1 MPPPSAD
8 CLKLEGAATHSI
20 AAARYTTVVRP
31 NSADGTSGNR
41 ARDHLAN
48 ERTYLAWL
56 RTALAVVAL
65 GAVLARLPGSR
76 TSQVTAAA
84 AIAITFGSLA
94 LAYGTRRYYIVRRD
108 LERDEFTPAGRGPLV
123 VSVVACLCGVVVFV
137 LLLA

>member
-1 MPPPSAD
+1 VKPD
-8 CLKLEGAATHSI
+8 
-20 AAARYTTVVRP
+20 
-31 NSADGTSGNR
+31 SADGTSGNR

-65 GAVLARLPGSR
+65 GAVLARLPGAR
-76 TSQVTAAA
+76 TSSVTAAA
-84 AIAITFGSLA
+84 AVAISFGSLA
-94 LAYGTRRYYIVRRD
+94 LAYGTRRYYLVRRD

-123 VSVVACLCGVVVFV
+123 VSVIACITGVVVFV

>member
-1 MPPPSAD
+1 M
-8 CLKLEGAATHSI
+8 
-20 AAARYTTVVRP
+20 VRP

-65 GAVLARLPGSR
+65 GAVLARLPGAR
-76 TSQVTAAA
+76 TSPVTAAA
-84 AIAITFGSLA
+84 ALALAFGSLA
-94 LAYGTRRYYIVRRD
+94 LAYGTRRYYLVRRD
-108 LERDEFTPAGRGPLV
+108 LERNEFTPAGRGPLI
-123 VSVVACLCGVVVFV
+123 VSVVACMCGVAVLA

>member
-1 MPPPSAD
+1 M
-8 CLKLEGAATHSI
+8 
-20 AAARYTTVVRP
+20 RP

-65 GAVLARLPGSR
+65 GAVLAKLPGAR
-76 TSQVTAAA
+76 TSSVTAAGA
-84 AIAITFGSLA
+84 LALTFGSLA
-94 LAYGTRRYYIVRRD
+94 LAYGTRRYYLVRRD
-108 LERDEFTPAGRGPLV
+108 LERNEFTPAGRGPLI
-123 VSVVACLCGVVVFV
+123 VSVIACLCGVAVFL